1 LLTWLHLPS
10 QISGPAVRMDPDLA
24 DEVSALRLGEDDWYK
39 VIGGGGEGAVI
50 ISQMDAPLLANRV
63 LNLVPVDDVETR
75 SRPSPAIPKP
85 SAYGPRA

>member
-1 LLTWLHLPS
+1 
-10 QISGPAVRMDPDLA
+10 
-24 DEVSALRLGEDDWYK
+24 

-50 ISQMDAPLLANRV
+50 MSQMDAPLLANRV
-63 LNLVPVDDVETR
+63 LNLVPVDDLETR